1 MDDFISNF
9 RETTEVKVLMGAGWG
24 GYGEGTGQQ
33 GL

>member
-1 MDDFISNF
+1 MDGFIGNF
-9 RETTEVKVLMGAGWG
+9 RETTEVKALMGAGW